1 MLCGIR
7 PGSSGSIDNFEKII
21 WKVKLFDHG
30 IYFLLE
36 FDISV
41 DMEGEFWNFGKEEI
55 VCYIDLI
62 DVKCE

>member
-41 DMEGEFWNFGKEEI
+41 DMEGEF
-55 VCYIDLI
+55 
-62 DVKCE
+62 